1 MIVEWLFVIGLWFL
15 VRPRL
20 LQLCRS
26 LAIAGCCPECTL
38 HDAICYGRLW
48 QVLQVLMPG
57 IAFGLAHASYL
68 NQGFLVWLAIMLPT
82 ALLGMLWGVAYLLR
96 RRSLVPTIVAHSLN
110 DATESPWGYFRGG
123 KLP

>member
-1 MIVEWLFVIGLWFL
+1 MAVREWAL
-15 VRPRL
+15 VSSAPAVA
-20 LQLCRS
+20 S
-26 LAIAGCCPECTL
+26 APSIASNRRGCCPDCTL

-82 ALLGMLWGVAYLLR
+82 ALPGMLWGVAYLLR
-96 RRSLVPTIVAHSLN
+96 RRSLVPTIVAHFLN

-123 KLP
+123 NLP